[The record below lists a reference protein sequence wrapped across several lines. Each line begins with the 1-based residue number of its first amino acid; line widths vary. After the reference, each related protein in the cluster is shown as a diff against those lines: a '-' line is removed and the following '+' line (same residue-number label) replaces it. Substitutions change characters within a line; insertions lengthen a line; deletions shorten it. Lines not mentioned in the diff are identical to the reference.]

1 MNLHPVVLD
10 ALHVDHG
17 HGQAGLPAGDGAGED
32 EGVGVTELL
41 PLLAEQGKHLWVA
54 HAEQAGDEEAW
65 KTYQLAKYFNQ
76 IKSTSSRICL
86 LKEKCEGELNF
97 NSRIKS

>member
-41 PLLAEQGKHLWVA
+41 PLLAEKGQHLWVA

-65 KTYQLAKYFNQ
+65 KHINEQNIL
-76 IKSTSSRICL
+76 IKSSQLHQESAFSRKNV
-86 LKEKCEGELNF
+86 KENWILIQE
-97 NSRIKS
+97 